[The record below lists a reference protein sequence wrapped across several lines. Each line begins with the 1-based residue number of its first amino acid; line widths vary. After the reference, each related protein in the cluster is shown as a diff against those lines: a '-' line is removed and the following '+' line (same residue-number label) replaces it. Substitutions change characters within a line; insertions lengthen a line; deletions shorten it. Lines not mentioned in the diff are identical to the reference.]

1 MDRLYRWISGWH
13 PRYVLGPALLLVF
26 GLLAWR
32 GHGLPASLFAD
43 EWYYSLFARLVPPA
57 EALFPSYLY
66 FGLFSLSSQ
75 CGPGFLDCVRLL
87 NLLLLVATAPPVYLV
102 ARQVANRG
110 IATVIALL
118 AIGMPINVYGLYFM
132 PETAYF
138 FMFWLFTWSVLR
150 FWRAPRPPALLLS
163 AVLLGVTGLVKVHA
177 LFLLPPYCL
186 FLLYAAF
193 GRGLAPAAALRR
205 GAGWVAAALLV
216 FGLVRFG
223 VGYLIAGANSL
234 TLLGKMYSGQAE
246 ASRGLLALLPSAL
259 FSAQGHFM
267 GLALLFAVPL
277 AALLDYLGAGRRPAG
292 AGAPP
297 LRSALVVYMV
307 LMFGMLLAVT
317 TVFTAAVAG
326 QNVFETNTRLHLR
339 YYDFLL
345 PLLLIWA
352 AAQLEPAAGAPAPAG
367 RRRWL
372 IALALGALVLYGW
385 YGLTRFYAPSGI
397 DGPELRHLSL
407 NRGVFA
413 AMTLGTLATLLAWL
427 RNSAAG
433 ARAFLLLWMPLFV
446 LLSNFYMARDAHT
459 AAGRE
464 DVFMRA
470 GLALRQQ
477 MPGLDPST
485 LTIVAN
491 DGPGLFKTMFYMDRP
506 QAEILMLPPH
516 SLINARPMK
525 RQGQWLLLLDDYL
538 VDGPVADRVVG
549 LGFRLVEV
557 QPDPRT
563 AHPIAFSDP
572 AFGGKL
578 RRLSGMAGSE
588 GWGRWSDAKQVVME
602 FVEPLPKQ
610 GTLLL
615 KASAYG
621 PNVGRDFIVSI
632 GARRYPLRLSER
644 EEDVELNFVSDG
656 AQHVMTIEV
665 PQPTAPRAYQNQADD
680 RQLGLAITNL
690 SILSPWAT
698 HPDNQAYAMPDHG
711 PYPLIDFSIPGY
723 GGLLRKAD
731 GLSPA
736 ESIGSWSVAKQ
747 VVLELARPL
756 PAAGVLQFKGLAFGP
771 NSGRDIVVGI
781 GDQHYTM
788 RLGDVL
794 QQVDLAYAGA
804 QRQNVITLEIPQPV
818 SPRTLHQLDDD
829 RQLGISLRQLQVVAR

>member
-1 MDRLYRWISGWH
+1 MNRWYHWISGWN
-13 PRYVLGPALLLVF
+13 PRYVLGPLLLLAF

-43 EWYYSLFARLVPPA
+43 EWYYSLFARLLPPA

-66 FGLFSLSSQ
+66 FGLFNLSSQ

-87 NLLLLVATAPPVYLV
+87 NLLLLVATAPPIYLV

-132 PETAYF
+132 PETAYYC
-138 FMFWLFTWSVLR
+138 MFWLFTWSVLR
-150 FWRAPRPPALLLS
+150 FWRAPHLPALLLS
-163 AVLLGVTGLVKVHA
+163 ATLLGVTGLIKVHA

-193 GRGLAPAAALRR
+193 GRGLAPLAALRR
-205 GAGWVAAALLV
+205 GAGWVVAALLV

-223 VGYLIAGANSL
+223 IGYLIAGANSL
-234 TLLGKMYSGQAE
+234 TLLGKMYAGQAGG
-246 ASRGLLALLPSAL
+246 SRDLLSLLSLLPSVL

-297 LRSALVVYMV
+297 LRSALAVYMV

-352 AAQLEPAAGAPAPAG
+352 AAQLEPAADEAGSAAPAPS
-367 RRRWL
+367 RRRQL
-372 IALALGALVLYGW
+372 IALALGALVVYGW
-385 YGLTRFYAPSGI
+385 YGLVRFYAPSGV

-413 AMTLGTLATLLAWL
+413 VMTLGTLATLLLWL
-427 RNSAAG
+427 RSSAAG

-446 LLSNFYMARDAHT
+446 LLSNFYMARDAHK

-464 DVFMRA
+464 DLFMRA

-477 MPGLDPST
+477 MPGLDTST

-506 QAEILMLPPH
+506 KAEILMLPPN

-538 VDGPVADRVVG
+538 VDGPVAERVVG
-549 LGFRLVEV
+549 HGFRLVEV
-557 QPDPRT
+557 LPDPRT

-578 RRLSGMAGSE
+578 RRLSGMASSE
-588 GWGRWSDAKQVVME
+588 SWGRWSDAKQVVME

-632 GARRYPLRLSER
+632 GAQRYPLRLSER
-644 EEDVELNFVSDG
+644 EEDVELNFASDG
-656 AQHVMTIEV
+656 VQHVMTIEV
-665 PQPTAPRAYQNQADD
+665 PQPTAPRAYQNQPDD
-680 RQLGLAITNL
+680 RQLGLAISNL

-698 HPDNQAYAMPDHG
+698 HSDKQAYAMPDHG
-711 PYPLIDFSIPGY
+711 AHP
-723 GGLLRKAD
+723 
-731 GLSPA
+731 
-736 ESIGSWSVAKQ
+736 
-747 VVLELARPL
+747 
-756 PAAGVLQFKGLAFGP
+756 
-771 NSGRDIVVGI
+771 
-781 GDQHYTM
+781 
-788 RLGDVL
+788 
-794 QQVDLAYAGA
+794 
-804 QRQNVITLEIPQPV
+804 
-818 SPRTLHQLDDD
+818 
-829 RQLGISLRQLQVVAR
+829 